1 MFRIAIAEDD
11 QACARQLQEYLER
24 YGRENGEELE
34 VHWFPD
40 GMELAEEYRPVY
52 DLLLL
57 DIEMPH
63 LDGMTA
69 ARKIRRADSEVL
81 ILFITNLARYAISG
95 YEVEALGFMLKPVN
109 YFSLSVKL
117 KKAFSYLHSR
127 AQKSLMIHTRDGIQ
141 KISASD
147 IRFFFGRN
155 LAGGGRYDVDVHQT
169 LFSSIGTLAVVWLL
183 STAAQ
188 TLAADNP
195 GISIVCHLYGIFCC
209 VSMFWGQVNQR
220 NRSRLERELVLQQQ
234 LARQQREQYEL
245 TRETIDIINRKCHD
259 LKHQVAALRNISSEE
274 QREAHLSEIERS
286 IQIYDST
293 LETGSRVLDTV
304 LTEKSLYC
312 GAHQITMTCMADGRR
327 LSFLDDVDVYTI
339 FGNAIDNAIE
349 SVSGLTDPEKRAIAV
364 SVWSKSGL
372 LLIQFENYFEGT
384 LRFENGLPLTTK
396 ADKSSHG
403 FGIRSIGYTVKKYGG
418 HMAVSAEDHLFLL
431 SISIPLPQ

>member
-1 MFRIAIAEDD
+1 M
-11 QACARQLQEYLER
+11 
-24 YGRENGEELE
+24 
-34 VHWFPD
+34 
-40 GMELAEEYRPVY
+40 
-52 DLLLL
+52 
-57 DIEMPH
+57 
-63 LDGMTA
+63 
-69 ARKIRRADSEVL
+69 
-81 ILFITNLARYAISG
+81 
-95 YEVEALGFMLKPVN
+95 
-109 YFSLSVKL
+109 
-117 KKAFSYLHSR
+117 
-127 AQKSLMIHTRDGIQ
+127 
-141 KISASD
+141 
-147 IRFFFGRN
+147 
-155 LAGGGRYDVDVHQT
+155 DVHQT

-183 STAAQ
+183 STLAQ
-188 TLAADNP
+188 TLAAGNP

-209 VSMFWGQVNQR
+209 TSMFWCQVNQR
-220 NRSRLERELVLQQQ
+220 NRSRLERELVVQQQ
-234 LARQQREQYEL
+234 LSRQQQEQYAL

-259 LKHQVAALRNISSEE
+259 LKHQVAALRNISSAE

-312 GAHQITMTCMADGRR
+312 GTHQITMTCMADGRR
-327 LSFLDDVDVYTI
+327 LSFLDDVDIYTI

-349 SVSGLTDPEKRAIAV
+349 SVSGLTAPEKRAIAV

-403 FGIRSIGYTVKKYGG
+403 FGIRSIGYTVRKYGG
-418 HMAVSAEDHLFLL
+418 HLTISAEDHLFLL

>member
-1 MFRIAIAEDD
+1 M
-11 QACARQLQEYLER
+11 
-24 YGRENGEELE
+24 
-34 VHWFPD
+34 
-40 GMELAEEYRPVY
+40 
-52 DLLLL
+52 
-57 DIEMPH
+57 
-63 LDGMTA
+63 
-69 ARKIRRADSEVL
+69 
-81 ILFITNLARYAISG
+81 
-95 YEVEALGFMLKPVN
+95 
-109 YFSLSVKL
+109 
-117 KKAFSYLHSR
+117 
-127 AQKSLMIHTRDGIQ
+127 
-141 KISASD
+141 
-147 IRFFFGRN
+147 
-155 LAGGGRYDVDVHQT
+155 
-169 LFSSIGTLAVVWLL
+169 
-183 STAAQ
+183 
-188 TLAADNP
+188 
-195 GISIVCHLYGIFCC
+195 
-209 VSMFWGQVNQR
+209 
-220 NRSRLERELVLQQQ
+220 
-234 LARQQREQYEL
+234 
-245 TRETIDIINRKCHD
+245 
-259 LKHQVAALRNISSEE
+259 AALRNISSEE

-349 SVSGLTDPEKRAIAV
+349 SVGVLTDPEKRAIAV

-431 SISIPLPQ
+431 SISIPLP